1 MCTKAIYMRTETT
14 AATHAANDDEEA
26 YAFLMRLAEALARGL
41 AQEDNDEDLKG
52 RFGGSASEE
61 QTR

>member
-1 MCTKAIYMRTETT
+1 MKDETRP
-14 AATHAANDDEEA
+14 ATHAVQQDEEA

-41 AQEDNDEDLKG
+41 AQEDNDQDLKG
-52 RFGGSASEE
+52 RFGGGASEE

>member
-1 MCTKAIYMRTETT
+1 MNDKTRIAVCAVQ
-14 AATHAANDDEEA
+14 DDEEA
-26 YAFLMRLAEALARGL
+26 HAFLTRLAEALARGL
-41 AQEDNDEDLKG
+41 AQEDNDQDSKG